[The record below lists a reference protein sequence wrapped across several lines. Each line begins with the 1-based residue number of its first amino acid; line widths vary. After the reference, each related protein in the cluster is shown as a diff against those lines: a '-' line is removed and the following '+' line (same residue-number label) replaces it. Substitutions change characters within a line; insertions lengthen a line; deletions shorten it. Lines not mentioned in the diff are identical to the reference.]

1 MQQKATGIVKNILS
15 SLTHVAKIKATDTE
29 NTLIFFSLNECSNSA
44 IKKSV
49 NAIESVS
56 VCIYLGHAINKG
68 DKDKIIPKNIRKFLS
83 SVCFLK
89 ADSR

>member
-1 MQQKATGIVKNILS
+1 MQQIATGMVKNILS
-15 SLTHVAKIKATDTE
+15 SLIQVAKIKAIDTE

-56 VCIYLGHAINKG
+56 VCIYLGQAINRI
-68 DKDKIIPKNIRKFLS
+68 KIKLFQKILENFFFNIFS
-83 SVCFLK
+83 
-89 ADSR
+89 